1 MSYHQIMQ
9 AYTLLEQNALNTG
22 LKPIS
27 LRGFLFLNQSPC
39 DVYGLEND
47 LYKILLKKNSYID
60 TGVLKNLIKLGHTKV
75 FVPHKQ
81 HPELIDLQQDE
92 LIKVTRSLSIGPAL
106 ENAKKLVNLLTV
118 NMTHLYDFPTD
129 DKTLNLQVQ
138 SIKNLCMFLY
148 SRPQIHAPLY
158 YEFCKQKHHF
168 IVAQPFI
175 SSLFLLGVLKQSRM
189 FSDKEVENLFLTS
202 YFKDI
207 GMSSIPTEKFDK
219 DNLSH
224 DEKILLAR
232 HAGHSVQIL
241 QGRLTLAPQYF
252 KIIQNHHSF
261 SLLTRDMDLDKSQ
274 EQLAQGFETMIVSVM
289 DIIAAMI
296 TERPYR
302 PSVPIFES
310 LELIKVLIIDEFP
323 HEFRIIVGYFRNFFQ
338 D

>member
-1 MSYHQIMQ
+1 MSYHQLMR

-27 LRGFLFLNQSPC
+27 LRGFLFLKQSPC
-39 DVYGLEND
+39 DVYGLENS
-47 LYKILLKKNSYID
+47 LYKVLLKKNSYIN
-60 TGVLKNLIKLGHTKV
+60 TSVLKNLIQQGHTKV
-75 FVPHKQ
+75 FVPHSQ
-81 HPELIDLQQDE
+81 HSELIELQQDE
-92 LIKVTRSLSIGPAL
+92 LVKVTRSLSIGPPL
-106 ENAKKLVNLLTV
+106 DNAKKLVNLLTV
-118 NMTHLYDFPTD
+118 NMAHLYDFPTD
-129 DKTLNLQVQ
+129 DKTLNLQIQ
-138 SIKNLCMFLY
+138 SVKNLCLFLY
-148 SRPQIHAPLY
+148 NRPEIHAPLY
-158 YEFCKQKHHF
+158 HEFSKQKHHF

-175 SSLFLLGVLKQSRM
+175 SSLFLIGVLKQSRM

-207 GMSSIPTEKFDK
+207 GMSSVPTEKFDK
-219 DNLSH
+219 DELSH
-224 DEKILLAR
+224 DEKMLLAR

-241 QGRLTLAPQYF
+241 QGRLPLAPQYF

-261 SLLTRDMDLDKSQ
+261 SLLTRDMNLDKSQ

-310 LELIKVLIIDEFP
+310 LELTKVLIIDEFP
-323 HEFRIIVGYFRNFFQ
+323 HEFKLIVGYFRNFFQ